1 MSVHYCY
8 FIVAAQQHYSTVIA
22 HPGQDV
28 ELLCDV
34 TPSGNGS
41 VAWVINRMPPHE
53 LPAIRGGTVSGYTSD
68 LGSNNLLVTNITMD
82 DDRNDTEHQCV
93 IGISGV
99 FQNALQVIERGNVSI
114 LYVAGE

>member
-8 FIVAAQQHYSTVIA
+8 FIVAAQNHYSIVIA
-22 HPGQDV
+22 HPGRGV

-41 VAWVINRMPPHE
+41 VAWVINDMPPYE
-53 LPAIRGGTVSGYTSD
+53 LSAIRNGIAPGYTSD
-68 LGSNNLLVTNITMD
+68 LGSNNLLVTNIMMD
-82 DDRNDTEHQCV
+82 DDRNGTEHQCV

-99 FQNALQVIERGNVSI
+99 FQNTLQVIERGNVSL

>member
-8 FIVAAQQHYSTVIA
+8 FTVAAQNHSSVVIA
-22 HPGQDV
+22 HPGQRV

-34 TPSGNGS
+34 TPSGNRS
-41 VAWVINRMPPHE
+41 VAWVINGMRPYE
-53 LPAIRGGTVSGYTSD
+53 LPAIRGGIVPGYSND
-68 LGSNNLLVTNITMD
+68 LGSNNLLVTNIMME
-82 DDRNDTEHQCV
+82 DDRNDTEYQCV

-99 FQNALQVIERGNVSI
+99 FQNTLQVIERGKVSI